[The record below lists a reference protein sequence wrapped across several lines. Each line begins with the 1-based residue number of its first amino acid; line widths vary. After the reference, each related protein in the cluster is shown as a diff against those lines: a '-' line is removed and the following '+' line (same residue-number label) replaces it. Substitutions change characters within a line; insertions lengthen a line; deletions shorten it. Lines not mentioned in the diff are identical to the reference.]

1 MHNANG
7 CIALLRVKWQVCLNT
22 ERTLIVPVEV
32 DVWGSELGRWNHLKA
47 SGTWGF
53 TSTPTHRWL
62 EVLTSTWAISKA

>member
-1 MHNANG
+1 MHNENG

-22 ERTLIVPVEV
+22 ERTLIDLVEV
-32 DVWGSELGRWNHLKA
+32 DVWGSELELWTLLKA

-62 EVLTSTWAISKA
+62 EVLTSTWATSKA